1 MHSSVKTNPEA
12 KPALK
17 RKPGRPRKE
26 PNGEGSSVDRDVG
39 NRLRLHRLQA
49 HLSMRELARRAG
61 IAVSYL
67 SNLEAGRLS
76 PSLAMLRKVLVAL
89 GTDLEPFFANSPAIP
104 KGHVFRLQQMRRV
117 TDGSRS
123 YTFILPPRR
132 DVRLIMFDEVLFAG
146 EDPQLE
152 SLTGDLA
159 GYILTGE
166 LILEVQGEPRE
177 TLRAGDAFYVP
188 AGTPLRGWCGGNAD
202 SVRLV
207 TVQAQGAAC
216 PKKTRHRGNH
226 DDHGEPGRRVTEA

>member
-1 MHSSVKTNPEA
+1 
-12 KPALK
+12 
-17 RKPGRPRKE
+17 
-26 PNGEGSSVDRDVG
+26 
-39 NRLRLHRLQA
+39 
-49 HLSMRELARRAG
+49 MRELARRAG

-104 KGHVFRLQQMRRV
+104 KGRVFRLPQMRRV
-117 TDGSRS
+117 TDGARS

-132 DVRLIMFDEVLFAG
+132 DVKLIMFDEVLFAG
-146 EDPQLE
+146 EDPQFE

-166 LILEVQGEPRE
+166 LILEVQGESRE
-177 TLRAGDAFYVP
+177 ALKAGDAFYVP
-188 AGTPLRGWCGGNAD
+188 AGKPLRGWCGGNAD

-216 PKKTRHRGNH
+216 PRKARHRGNQ
-226 DDHGEPGRRVTEA
+226 DDHGKTDRRLTETRMKTAPETRARKEAGNDGAGEGS